1 MENQLCFQCFK
12 MKGNYGVCPHC
23 GYEEHTGAAQA
34 YQLAPGTILRGR
46 YIIGVSIGFGGFG
59 ITYKAFDTV
68 LSIVVAIKEFYPA
81 GLVNR
86 GEGEVKVGIFSGEK
100 EEEFK
105 RQLNRFLEEARHM
118 AIFSKEKDIIN
129 VFDYFEENQTAYIIM
144 EYVDAPV
151 LKECLKEQG
160 RFPADKAETY
170 VLAILDA
177 LSKVHRHGI
186 IHKDVSPDNIF
197 ILGEDSIKLFDFGAA
212 KFQGTETERTE
223 DVVVKAGYTPPEQ
236 YRSKNEQGAFMDI
249 YATGAVLYEMVTGE
263 KPMEAPDRDMED
275 ELKRPGDFGIEIEER
290 FERIIL
296 KALALKPELRF
307 QTAEEMKE
315 AIVSRKKVE
324 LPEEELRKYQK
335 RKKLLAAGIVTV
347 FAAIGGL
354 FLLSQ
359 TYFSGRGKIDV
370 AKLPEQD
377 LEIWVFSEDASA
389 GEGLSEVL
397 LESVEKECPQLNVT
411 VQVIDGR
418 EYGEKLQQAAKDG
431 ELPDV
436 FCTEGIEAA
445 DYCADLS
452 KLLNTMEL
460 SSYLHLDGLGKE
472 GVYELPTAMQIAVAY
487 INEEKETELPESL
500 DASALSGQGEIL
512 GYAQEAEV
520 FVRFQDMDL
529 SVSRIAGDLSDL
541 DLVKEVTVDVIPPT
555 DFTVV
560 PILKDG
566 NLIGS
571 LEHPYGV
578 NKEGDSSRQEAGMFL
593 LSLLLSDGVQSAA
606 YMGNEE
612 GIPLNRTVL
621 SNYQETKMTTYLD
634 FLKGFDLES
643 AELSKDGGICRILQE
658 ELEGTSEGTE
668 NGRK

>member
-12 MKGNYGVCPHC
+12 MKGSYGVCPHC
-23 GYEEHTGAAQA
+23 GYEENTGAAQA
-34 YQLAPGTILRGR
+34 YQLAPGTVLRGR

-100 EEEFK
+100 EDEFK
-105 RQLNRFLEEARHM
+105 RQLNRFLEEARNM

-151 LKECLKEQG
+151 LKECLKEKG
-160 RFPADKAETY
+160 RFRAEEAEGY
-170 VLAILDA
+170 IVAILDA
-177 LSKVHRHGI
+177 LSKVHSHGI

-197 ILGEDSIKLFDFGAA
+197 ILGETSVKLFDFGAA
-212 KFQGTETERTE
+212 KFQGTETERSE

-249 YATGAVLYEMVTGE
+249 YAAGAVLYEMVTGE
-263 KPMEAPDRDMED
+263 KPMEAPDRSVED
-275 ELKRPGDFGIEIEER
+275 ALKRPSEFGVEIEEQM
-290 FERIIL
+290 ERVIL
-296 KALALKPELRF
+296 KALALEPKLRF
-307 QTAEEMKE
+307 QAAGQMKE
-315 AIVSRKKVE
+315 AIISRKKVE
-324 LPEEELRKYQK
+324 LPEEEIKKYQK
-335 RKKLLAAGIVTV
+335 KKKMLAAGMAAA
-347 FAAIGGL
+347 FAVAGGM

-377 LEIWVFSEDASA
+377 LEIWISSEDASA
-389 GEGLSEVL
+389 GEGLSDVL

-411 VQVIDGR
+411 VQVVDER
-418 EYGEKLQQAAKDG
+418 DYGEKIQQAAKDG

-436 FCTEGIEAA
+436 FCTDGIQAS

-460 SSYLHLDGLGKE
+460 SGYLHLDGLGRK
-472 GVYELPTAMQIAVAY
+472 GVYELPTAMQVAVVY
-487 INEEKETELPESL
+487 INEEKEAELPESL
-500 DASALSGQGEIL
+500 EQDSLPGQGELL
-512 GYAQEAEV
+512 GYAEDAEA
-520 FVRFQDMDL
+520 FMAFQDMDL
-529 SVSRIAGDLSDL
+529 SVSRIAGDLSDM
-541 DLVKEVTVDVIPPT
+541 DLIKEVTVDVIPPT
-555 DFTVV
+555 DFAVV

-566 NLIGS
+566 NLIGTM
-571 LEHPYGV
+571 ERPYGV
-578 NKEGDSSRQEAGMFL
+578 SKAGSRSRQEAGMFL
-593 LSLLLSDGVQSAA
+593 LSLLLSDGAQSAA

-634 FLKGFDLES
+634 FLKGFDLEK
-643 AELSKDGGICRILQE
+643 AELYEGGSICRILQE
-658 ELEGTSEGTE
+658 EAGASKE
-668 NGRK
+668 K

>member
-1 MENQLCFQCFK
+1 MENQLCFRCFK
-12 MKGNYGVCPHC
+12 IKGSYGVCPHC
-23 GYEEHTGAAQA
+23 GYEEDTGAAQA

-100 EEEFK
+100 EKEFK
-105 RQLNRFLEEARHM
+105 RQLERFLEEARNM

-144 EYVDAPV
+144 EYVDAPL
-151 LKECLKEQG
+151 LKESLKEKG
-160 RFPADKAETY
+160 RFSVEEAEKY
-170 VLAILDA
+170 ILALLDA
-177 LSKVHRHGI
+177 LSKVHYHGI

-197 ILGEDSIKLFDFGAA
+197 LLGEDSVKLFDFGAA

-236 YRSKNEQGAFMDI
+236 YRSKNQQGAFMDI
-249 YATGAVLYEMVTGE
+249 YAAGAVLYEMVTGE
-263 KPMEAPDRDMED
+263 KPMEAPDRSVGD
-275 ELKRPGDFGIEIEER
+275 ELKRPGEFGIEIEER

-307 QTAEEMKE
+307 QTAEQMKE
-315 AIVSRKKVE
+315 AITSRKKVD
-324 LPEEELRKYQK
+324 LPEEELKKYQK
-335 RKKLLAAGIVTV
+335 KKKALAAGLVSV
-347 FAAIGGL
+347 FAAVGGI

-370 AKLPEQD
+370 SKIQEQD
-377 LEIWVFSEDASA
+377 LEIWISEEDASA
-389 GEGLSEVL
+389 GEELSEVL
-397 LESVEKECPQLNVT
+397 LESVEKECPKLNVT
-411 VQVIDGR
+411 VQVIAR
-418 EYGEKLQQAAKDG
+418 KEYGEKLRQAAENG
-431 ELPDV
+431 QLPDV
-436 FCTEGIEAA
+436 FCTEDIEAE

-452 KLLNTMEL
+452 RLMNTMEL
-460 SSYLHLDGLGKE
+460 SSYLCLEEYGKK
-472 GVYELPTAMQIAVAY
+472 VYELPTAMQVAVAY
-487 INEEKETELPESL
+487 VSQEKETGLPESL
-500 DASALSGQGEIL
+500 DAASLPEQIGILEYAEDAGAFSA
-512 GYAQEAEV
+512 
-520 FVRFQDMDL
+520 FQDMN
-529 SVSRIAGDLSDL
+529 SPISRIAGDLSEMDR
-541 DLVKEVTVDVIPPT
+541 VKEVTVDVIPPT
-555 DFTVV
+555 DFSVV

-566 NLIGS
+566 NLIGT

-578 NKEGDSSRQEAGMFL
+578 NKDGDSSRQEAGMFL

-612 GIPLNRTVL
+612 GIPLNRRVF
-621 SNYQETKMTTYLD
+621 SNYEENKMTTYLD
-634 FLKGFDLES
+634 FLKEYDLEN
-643 AELSKDGGICRILQE
+643 AKLYEDGGICRILQE
-658 ELEGTSEGTE
+658 EAAANS
-668 NGRK
+668 N